1 MTEGERHCRV
11 AIVGGGPAGLAAA
24 TRLRALGV
32 EGVLVLDR
40 EAEIGGI
47 PRHCGHYPF
56 GLREF
61 QRLLRGPD
69 YARRLAEETR
79 ASGAEVLTQAS
90 VVAIEPGPRL
100 KVSLPGG
107 MTEISAERVLLATG
121 VRETSR
127 AARFIGGERPQGVV
141 STGALQSLV
150 YLKGLRPFSR
160 PVILG
165 SELVSFS
172 ALLTCRHAGIRP
184 QAMIE
189 ANPRITARGFAR
201 GLPVALG
208 IPLHLGTKLERIMG
222 HERVEGILLRNAEGR
237 TREIT
242 CDGVVVTG
250 GFTPEA
256 TLMRMG
262 HLSVDPG
269 SGGPSVDQYG
279 RCSDPAFYAAGNL
292 LRPVETAG
300 WSWREGIEAGE
311 RIAADLRGALGA
323 KGAQETEIRLKGD
336 ALRYVLPQ
344 RFSPMA
350 QGSGMSHAQLRVTRP
365 ATGALSLSFD
375 GRKLWSRRLSLLPER
390 RILVPLAVLMSAGPD
405 AEIEIAFDEES

>member
-1 MTEGERHCRV
+1 
-11 AIVGGGPAGLAAA
+11 
-24 TRLRALGV
+24 
-32 EGVLVLDR
+32 
-40 EAEIGGI
+40 
-47 PRHCGHYPF
+47 
-56 GLREF
+56 
-61 QRLLRGPD
+61 
-69 YARRLAEETR
+69 
-79 ASGAEVLTQAS
+79 
-90 VVAIEPGPRL
+90 
-100 KVSLPGG
+100 
-107 MTEISAERVLLATG
+107 G

-189 ANPRITARGFAR
+189 ANPRVTARSFAR
-201 GLPVALG
+201 GLPALLCV
-208 IPLHLGTKLERIMG
+208 PLHLGATLDRILG
-222 HERVEGILLRNAEGR
+222 HEKVEGVLLKDAQGKA
-237 TREIT
+237 REIT
-242 CDGVVVTG
+242 CDGVIVSG

-256 TLMRMG
+256 TLARMG
-262 HLSVDPG
+262 HLTVDPG
-269 SGGPSVDQYG
+269 SGGPGVDQFG
-279 RCSDPAFYAAGNL
+279 RCSDPAYFAAGNL

-300 WSWREGIEAGE
+300 WSWREGVEAGE

-323 KGAQETEIRLKGD
+323 KGAQEIGIRLKGE

-350 QGSGMSHAQLRVTRP
+350 QGFGMSHAQLRVTRP
-365 ATGALSLSFD
+365 ATGALSLSLD
-375 GRKLWSRRLSLLPER
+375 GRKLWLRRLSLLPER
-390 RILVPLAVLMSAGPD
+390 RILVPLAGLMSAGPD